1 MARTN
6 KAVVP
11 ALPPT
16 PETPAEP
23 VLPPTLVTPAAPAE
37 PVTPVTPAEPE
48 LTEEGPYR
56 VRHKVSGEEF
66 EVSKEYLET
75 YRSTLEIL

>member
-1 MARTN
+1 MARN
-6 KAVVP
+6 KAEVP

-23 VLPPTLVTPAAPAE
+23 VLPPTLVTPTLETPAE
-37 PVTPVTPAEPE
+37 PVTPAEPEPE